1 MRRLGRWLR
10 QNGWVGLVLAVVAG
24 LSLITYAPWAATGHD
39 SLYHTANITAMA
51 EAMQDGGSLKVL
63 PEIAKNLGYGSGIFY
78 PQLFHV
84 VAAALANLLSP
95 LTTNLYYSV
104 WLTHWCF
111 LWLSG
116 VFLYIL
122 AKKILSSLR
131 QQKNQTRVIPA
142 SSQKRKTKNKII
154 PVCSQKR
161 KDQEKVGFWGKRKI
175 ELIAVLTACFYMTAT
190 YHLADIIVR
199 DAQAEVL
206 IFTFIPMVVLGLW
219 YLFRQ
224 EPSERWKFYPWFIL
238 GYTGLFYS
246 HLPLTMYFTI
256 LLAIVLVIN
265 WRQVFTKRF
274 MGPFWLATA
283 AVILLVLPFLLPM
296 LEQITAAEYAVY
308 ANDTMSAGGINF
320 SGFLY
325 DYFSFAGISS
335 GDGFPITLNFV
346 MLALSIV
353 AIIYIKKRSIQLPAK
368 KFVLSLLLVMGV
380 GSVIMMLHIFPWIV
394 MPRIFMMLQFAW
406 RLNVFLI
413 FALSIAAGVGLYLLP
428 VKWQKIS
435 LVAGTLFCVVSVMQV
450 NLLEN
455 TNKNWHLDY
464 VNLWSNYDYYPEA
477 EVIQA
482 EKAGQDESARSYNG
496 NNYNQSDAS
505 LMGMGYQ
512 GEYLPVK
519 TWRRWDEAMVI
530 GINQEIKVLSGQ
542 ATVQVEAN
550 QTPTLKIKVSDVD
563 QAKIQLPRLYYVGYQ
578 ITATYADGQ
587 TQKLTYQESELGLIE
602 IAINQDA
609 EIQIEYTGTELDRVA
624 DALAGATA
632 VTCLVCIYFA
642 RHDANVKYNI
652 DTKRRIKQ
660 KAPKAL
666 KRKGK

>member
-10 QNGWVGLVLAVVAG
+10 ENGWVGLVLAVVAG

-39 SLYHTANITAMA
+39 SLYHTANITAMT
-51 EAMQDGGSLKVL
+51 EAMQEGSSLKVL
-63 PEIAKNLGYGSGIFY
+63 PAIAKNLGYGSGIFY
-78 PQLFHV
+78 PQLFHT
-84 VAAALANLLSP
+84 VAAAIANLISP
-95 LTTNLYYSV
+95 LTTNLYYAV

-122 AKKILSSLR
+122 VKKILNSI
-131 QQKNQTRVIPA
+131 QGQKKQA
-142 SSQKRKTKNKII
+142 
-154 PVCSQKR
+154 
-161 KDQEKVGFWGKRKI
+161 KVSFWAKHK
-175 ELIAVLTACFYMTAT
+175 LKLTAILAASFYMTAT

-206 IFTFIPMVVLGLW
+206 IFTFIPMVILGLW

-224 EPSERWKFYPWFIL
+224 ESSEQWKFYPWFIL

-256 LLAIVLVIN
+256 LLAIVLIIN

-296 LEQITAAEYAVY
+296 LEQIAAAEYAVY
-308 ANDTMSAGGINF
+308 ANGTMSAGGINF

-353 AIIYIKKRSIQLPAK
+353 AIVYIKKQSIQLPAR
-368 KFVLSLLLVMGV
+368 KFILTLLLVMGV

-413 FALSIAAGVGLYLLP
+413 FALSIAAGIGLYLLP
-428 VKWQKIS
+428 AKWQKIS
-435 LVAGTLFCVVSVMQV
+435 LVAGALFCVVSVVQI

-464 VNLWSNYDYYPEA
+464 ANLWSNYDYYPDAEA
-477 EVIQA
+477 VQA
-482 EKAGQDESARSYNG
+482 EKAGQDESARSYSG

-519 TWRRWDEAMVI
+519 TWRHWDEAMVI

-542 ATVQVEAN
+542 ATVQIETN
-550 QTPTLKIKVSDVD
+550 QTPALKIKVSDVN

-587 TQKLTYQESELGLIE
+587 TQELDYQESELGLIE
-602 IAINQDA
+602 ITVDHDA
-609 EIQIEYTGTELDRVA
+609 EIQVEYTGTELDRVA

-642 RHDANVKYNI
+642 GHDANVGHST
-652 DTKRRIKQ
+652 DTKRNTRK
-660 KAPKAL
+660 KVPKN
-666 KRKGK
+666 